1 MALIAMRSPIDG
13 VVICPIIY
21 HLCHFSIGLK
31 PEDKI
36 VVVNTIFGFGN
47 QDQLSKG
54 KEGTFKHP
62 VIMLMLYSQ
71 PL

>member
-1 MALIAMRSPIDG
+1 MRSPIDG

-36 VVVNTIFGFGN
+36 VVANTIFGFGN

-54 KEGTFKHP
+54 KEGTF
-62 VIMLMLYSQ
+62 
-71 PL
+71 